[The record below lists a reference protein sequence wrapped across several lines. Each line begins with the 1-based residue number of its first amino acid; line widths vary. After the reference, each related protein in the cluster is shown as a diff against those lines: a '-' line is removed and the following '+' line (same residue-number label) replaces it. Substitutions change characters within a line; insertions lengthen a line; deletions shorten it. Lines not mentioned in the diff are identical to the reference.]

1 MIFTSKSDGTPKNVI
16 RQWIGKKIPTLNLK
30 LQNKLFSNYC
40 IMQSQ
45 LNANLSYK
53 ILLTMQNEQN
63 CKYLFEITK

>member
-16 RQWIGKKIPTLNLK
+16 RQWIGKKIPVLNLK

>member
-63 CKYLFEITK
+63 CLQIFD